1 MNAIDSKE
9 LDTIAS
15 VTGEHDAAYRLF
27 QLISETERWW
37 TATEQPPTR
46 DEILDCYAK
55 CVAAARGEKAPTDA
69 APSEASTPIIEIIP
83 VAGHPVHCA
92 ARYEASLD
100 LAAATPPEA
109 QPALIWPLDHCDLK
123 A

>member
-1 MNAIDSKE
+1 MNAIDNKDI
-9 LDTIAS
+9 DTIAGVS
-15 VTGEHDAAYRLF
+15 GEHDAAYRLF

-46 DEILDCYAK
+46 DEILECYAQ
-55 CVAAARGEKAPTDA
+55 CVAAARGEAATTGEPLPSSIIDIAPI
-69 APSEASTPIIEIIP
+69 PESPIL
-83 VAGHPVHCA
+83 CA

-100 LAAATPPEA
+100 LATADGEESHPEIIA
-109 QPALIWPLDHCDLK
+109 PLDHCDLE